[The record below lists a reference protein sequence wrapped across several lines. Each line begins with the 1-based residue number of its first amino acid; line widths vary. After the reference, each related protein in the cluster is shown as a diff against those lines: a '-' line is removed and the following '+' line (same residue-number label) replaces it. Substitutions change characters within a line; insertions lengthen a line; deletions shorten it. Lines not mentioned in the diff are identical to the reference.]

1 MILKSFV
8 LGNRLSL
15 CMKILNSVVVVGLY
29 YGLLITLSIGPSYLF
44 LLRAL
49 VVMEKGDKGIDLSDM
64 PIPAN
69 DDAIS
74 SIRFILNKLVFAI
87 LEGRSSYITN
97 P

>member
-49 VVMEKGDKGIDLSDM
+49 VVMEKGDKGIDLIVKDLLLDNSWVE
-64 PIPAN
+64 PRGGN
-69 DDAIS
+69 YTS
-74 SIRFILNKLVFAI
+74 SH
-87 LEGRSSYITN
+87 
-97 P
+97 